1 MMTKQKN
8 NSINNLHKY
17 LKYVQ
22 NSTNSILSQLY
33 TNNNKFMNAI
43 NYSLINSGKK
53 YRPFLLWASG
63 TSLGV
68 NEEQCFKVGAALEMI
83 HTYSLIHD
91 DLPSMDNDSSRHGKP
106 SLHKEY
112 GENIAILAG
121 DGILTDAFEFLSN
134 DNNIMTPN
142 ISLKIINTISSYLG
156 SSGMVFGQA
165 LEMFSNSSYKL
176 TLEDIRNIH
185 YLKTAKFM
193 EVAVLL
199 GGVLSNAPLEI
210 KNKLILFGKNIGL
223 AFQVCDDIEDFAD
236 DNHKVNICNFIPITT
251 LKKEIENLVEEAV
264 ATLKTSNNDFDKL
277 ISFANFLK
285 SNIHQ

>member
-1 MMTKQKN
+1 MTKQKN
-8 NSINNLHKY
+8 NHIDNIHKH

-22 NSTNSILSQLY
+22 ENIKIILSQIY
-33 TNNNKFMNAI
+33 KTDNRFTKAI

-63 TSLGV
+63 TDLEV
-68 NEEQCFKVGAALEMI
+68 KEEDCFKVGAALEMI

-121 DGILTDAFEFLSN
+121 DGILTDAFNFLSKE
-134 DNNIMTPN
+134 NNIITPN
-142 ISLKIINTISSYLG
+142 ISLNIINTISFYLG
-156 SSGMVFGQA
+156 SSGMVYGQA
-165 LEMFSNSSYKL
+165 LEMFSNSSYKV

-193 EVAVLL
+193 ELSVVL
-199 GGVLSNAPLEI
+199 GAVLSNSPMEI
-210 KNKLILFGKNIGL
+210 KDKLMLFGKNIGL
-223 AFQVCDDIEDFAD
+223 AFQIYDDIEDFAE
-236 DNHKVNICNFIPITT
+236 DNHKINICNFIPIKN
-251 LKKEIENLVEEAV
+251 LKEEIDLLIEEAV
-264 ATLKTSNNDFDKL
+264 NTLQTANHNFYNL
-277 ISFANFLK
+277 ISFAGFLK
-285 SNIHQ
+285 STIKVI